1 MISVNLLKQTPFPL
15 FLSKILSPITNKLF
29 GLSSYG
35 IFALISGL
43 LSGYP
48 IGAKLVSELYTEKKL
63 SKSEAQYLLSFTNN
77 SGPLFI
83 IGTVGTIILN
93 NKNIGFFLLLI
104 HYLSALTIGLI
115 LKRPKTKIYT
125 IKSSSNF
132 SVAKEI
138 KNSILNSIE
147 SIVQV
152 GGYIIFFSI
161 LCTIF
166 TKLLSTLNLNFYLKS
181 LLYGI
186 LEITNGCKE
195 LNKINQLQLSLISLI
210 IAFGGFSIHM
220 QSSNYISNTDLS
232 FTKYFFSKVLQGIL
246 AFLFCFVLFPFYK
259 K

>member
-125 IKSSSNF
+125 
-132 SVAKEI
+132 
-138 KNSILNSIE
+138 
-147 SIVQV
+147 
-152 GGYIIFFSI
+152 
-161 LCTIF
+161 
-166 TKLLSTLNLNFYLKS
+166 
-181 LLYGI
+181 
-186 LEITNGCKE
+186 TN
-195 LNKINQLQLSLISLI
+195 
-210 IAFGGFSIHM
+210 
-220 QSSNYISNTDLS
+220 
-232 FTKYFFSKVLQGIL
+232 
-246 AFLFCFVLFPFYK
+246 
-259 K
+259 